1 MGYMIGKLHEFDLL
15 PISVDGSIKL
25 ICSWDSLGSSE
36 FSIFEFISFE
46 LVSFFGDS
54 DIL

>member
-15 PISVDGSIKL
+15 PISVEGSTKL
-25 ICSWDSLGSSE
+25 ICSWDIFGSSE
-36 FSIFEFISFE
+36 FSRFEFISFE
-46 LVSFFGDS
+46 LDSFFGDS